1 MFFIEHRNQRQPLT
15 ITKIAVSFC
24 KSSILHVWQ
33 SSKYAF
39 IHKVLLILWK
49 SDNPDSVTSYSR
61 KDFRLFV
68 IITSMQAAFAGFL
81 KQVLSLTIFL
91 QPHIWQNVFI
101 ETSLGFK
108 VGFTCTYKSVT
119 SEAEVWN
126 EMGLKPAEELFI
138 VWWSHRVMVIYSKLC
153 NTKTLET

>member
-33 SSKYAF
+33 SSKYTF
-39 IHKVLLILWK
+39 IHKVTLILWK
-49 SDNPDSVTSYSR
+49 SGNPDSVTSYSR

-108 VGFTCTYKSVT
+108 VGLHAPINQSLRRQKFGTRW
-119 SEAEVWN
+119 VWN
-126 EMGLKPAEELFI
+126 QLKNYSLFDEAT
-138 VWWSHRVMVIYSKLC
+138 VLW
-153 NTKTLET
+153 